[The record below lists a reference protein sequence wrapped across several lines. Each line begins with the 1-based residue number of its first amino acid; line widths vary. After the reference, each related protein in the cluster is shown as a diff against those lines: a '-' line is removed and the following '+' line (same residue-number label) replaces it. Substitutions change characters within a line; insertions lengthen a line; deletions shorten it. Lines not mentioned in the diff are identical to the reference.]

1 MTCSSDIINTKVLF
15 SHFNEQEVGCLGFKM
30 AFLFYLIFNIMV
42 VFKSIV
48 ENEILEMNFCEEGLY
63 VQIESKSSSQLTNFI
78 IPNNQLENLKLFIL
92 KGE

>member
-1 MTCSSDIINTKVLF
+1 
-15 SHFNEQEVGCLGFKM
+15 
-30 AFLFYLIFNIMV
+30 MV

-63 VQIESKSSSQLTNFI
+63 VQIEYKSSSQMTNFI
-78 IPNNQLENLKLFIL
+78 IPNDQLEKLKLFIL